1 MPSKSFLNYIFSD
14 GGYNAYIL
22 LIIVLAYFT
31 NQYDMYVYTVSKIPF
46 LDYNSYEYVL
56 IAGPIFTIM
65 FTTAGVFI
73 GFFSQT
79 HNRVLLIAGGMV
91 FWGITVALVSISTTF
106 WQVALLRA
114 GLGLGQSAFIPLSTS
129 VLGDYFPME
138 MRATSLGVFNIGIYA
153 GYGFSLG
160 FGTLIENMLD
170 WRWSYVIAGAMPAAI
185 ALLMVLTVKEPGK
198 PKTTDM
204 GSVPE
209 KERRTHQA
217 SLSSIL
223 GYWCSRPSLL
233 ILCLAGGIRN
243 AGGYCWGSF
252 TALFFSDYFQ
262 SMPAQRQTCLYSYN
276 GDYFDAQVCSEA
288 FPFCV
293 HGKCS
298 TISANPWHDIGLS
311 PEKFETFIILIPL
324 IAGSLGAVL
333 GGAVSDRV
341 AKGRSVSFRLLVVMF
356 SNVVAA
362 PFAVGVL
369 LAPYPWCFIC
379 LIGAYVFGEM
389 WIGVLL
395 TLIIELVPK
404 QMSATSIAVYIF
416 IITNI
421 GGNAPL
427 LVPFFKQI
435 FDEDHTYFFYA
446 SPMIETNS
454 AVTEAEFTV
463 TKLGAKGLTDS
474 LLLMYPGVYALSSL
488 FFAVAFCFLERDLKA
503 ARAAEKLEAEDEAAL
518 QPLLSNCGIVKPT
531 V

>member
-1 MPSKSFLNYIFSD
+1 
-14 GGYNAYIL
+14 
-22 LIIVLAYFT
+22 VLAYFS
-31 NQYDMYVYTVSKIPF
+31 NQYDRYIYTVAQIPF
-46 LDYNSYEYVL
+46 VDYNSYEYGL
-56 IAGPIFTIM
+56 IAGPLFTIIY
-65 FTTAGVFI
+65 TTSGVFI

-79 HNRVLLIAGGMV
+79 HSRVLLVAASMV
-91 FWGITVALVSISTTF
+91 FWGITVGLVSISTSF

-114 GLGLGQSAFIPLSTS
+114 GLGLGQSGFTPLSTS

-160 FGTLIENMLD
+160 FGTLIENALD
-170 WRWSYVIAGAMPAAI
+170 WRWSYVIAGVMPAAI

-198 PKTTDM
+198 PNIIDR
-204 GSVPE
+204 GLAPE
-209 KERRTHQA
+209 EEKSTQQV

-223 GYWCSRPSLL
+223 GYWCSRPSLP

-243 AGGYCWGSF
+243 AGGYCWGAF

-262 SMPAQRQTCLYSYN
+262 SMPAQQQTCIYSYN
-276 GDYFDAQVCSEA
+276 SDYMDAQVCSEA
-288 FPFCV
+288 FPYCV
-293 HGKCS
+293 HGKCDAL
-298 TISANPWHDIGLS
+298 SANPWHDVGLS
-311 PEKFETFIILIPL
+311 SEKFETFIILIPL
-324 IAGSLGAVL
+324 IAGSFGAVL
-333 GGAVSDRV
+333 GGAVSDRA
-341 AKGRSVSFRLLVVMF
+341 AKGRSISFRLLVVIL
-356 SNVVAA
+356 SNIVAA

-369 LAPYPWCFIC
+369 LAPYPWCFVC

-404 QMSATSIAVYIF
+404 QMSATSIAVYLF

-435 FDEDHTYFFYA
+435 FDEDHEFSFYA
-446 SPMIETNS
+446 SPMIGTNS
-454 AVTEAEFTV
+454 TSTETAITV
-463 TKLGAKGLTDS
+463 SKLGSKGLSDS

-503 ARAAEKLEAEDEAAL
+503 AREAEEEEDDAAR
-518 QPLLSNCGIVKPT
+518 QPLLSNHGTAKPA